1 MDTYISPKA
10 RGQRIN
16 TTTTTAAA
24 AAAAA
29 AAATIFDLF
38 RASDVET
45 LRYDIS
51 S

>member
-29 AAATIFDLF
+29 AATIFDLF

>member
-24 AAAAA
+24 A
-29 AAATIFDLF
+29 TIFDLF

>member
-16 TTTTTAAA
+16 TTTTAA

>member
-10 RGQRIN
+10 RGQHMN
-16 TTTTTAAA
+16 TTTTTT
-24 AAAAA
+24 AAAA